1 MSPLISFILTQI
13 KFPISGIAKPGTKRR
28 KREDGVLLGSPEHN
42 GLEMSN
48 GNILNDGNI
57 QVLNEPQ
64 LFNEHFE
71 NIDSID
77 IDDLLRQDIP
87 DVLQGVIGE
96 SLMSVDSMSV
106 EADLTPSPDDQDLM
120 RCLSPSGP
128 PAMAMG
134 PAPGCPRPRGPPP
147 GCPMPPGAA
156 PRHLEQESLQIDYDS
171 LPPLSRQ
178 GCSSGSS
185 VENLTPKR
193 GQVYLMRAS
202 SSNKGSPVKNKN
214 QFRSQDC
221 QDTDVRASSR
231 SLLSSQSHD
240 VADCE
245 SAKPVTTKSLI
256 SRINS
261 LNNRKHHD
269 SLASSDTDSAYKS
282 QESFSSFSSITTDSI
297 KSPSDLSDGETELK
311 VSELSK
317 KFGGAKK
324 KCIEKIKSKIN
335 KTDEEKNMPVSKQQ
349 RGDCFPAFVFMLTP
363 LAVVVLAG
371 KIS

>member
-1 MSPLISFILTQI
+1 M
-13 KFPISGIAKPGTKRR
+13 
-28 KREDGVLLGSPEHN
+28 
-42 GLEMSN
+42 
-48 GNILNDGNI
+48 
-57 QVLNEPQ
+57 LNEPQ

-71 NIDSID
+71 NID

-96 SLMSVDSMSV
+96 AISIDSMSV

-128 PAMAMG
+128 PPGCPPPLAMG

-147 GCPMPPGAA
+147 GCPLPPGAA
-156 PRHLEQESLQIDYDS
+156 PRHLEQESVQIDYDS
-171 LPPLSRQ
+171 LPPIFNQ
-178 GCSSGSS
+178 GSS
-185 VENLTPKR
+185 VESLTPKR
-193 GQVYLMRAS
+193 GQMSLMRAS
-202 SSNKGSPVKNKN
+202 SSNKGSPVRNKN
-214 QFRSQDC
+214 QFSSPDC
-221 QDTDVRASSR
+221 QDTERRASSR
-231 SLLSSQSHD
+231 SLLSSQSLR
-240 VADCE
+240 VATAD
-245 SAKPVTTKSLI
+245 SPQPVTTKSLI

-261 LNNRKHHD
+261 LNNRKHND
-269 SLASSDTDSAYKS
+269 SLTSSDTDSAYKS
-282 QESFSSFSSITTDSI
+282 QESFSSSNVTTDSI
-297 KSPSDLSDGETELK
+297 KSPSDVSDGETELK

-335 KTDEEKNMPVSKQQ
+335 KTDEEKDMQVTKQH

-371 KIS
+371 NKGNQVQPYNNNNNNATLKF